1 MTATSQRPLGQPD
14 FSAEVGRRCADMLG
28 GIVPDILADAMAE
41 GMARFWERRAATM
54 EDARPR
60 PGDFVGKAT
69 PSELAERFQRLTST
83 ALQCRRHAQLLR
95 TDGLPPHIH
104 DEIADVLTETR
115 AA

>member
-1 MTATSQRPLGQPD
+1 
-14 FSAEVGRRCADMLG
+14 MLG
-28 GIVPDILADAMAE
+28 NIVPHILAGAMAE

-60 PGDFVGKAT
+60 PGDFVGNAT
-69 PSELAERFQRLTST
+69 QSELAERFQRLTNA

-104 DEIADVLTETR
+104 DEITDVLTETR

>member
-1 MTATSQRPLGQPD
+1 MTATTQFHAGKAD
-14 FSAEVGRRCADMLG
+14 FSVQAGRQLADMLG
-28 GIVPDILADAMAE
+28 SPIPNMLIDALAE
-41 GMARFWERRAATM
+41 GMARFWERRAVTM

-69 PSELAERFQRLTST
+69 PSELAERFQRLTNA